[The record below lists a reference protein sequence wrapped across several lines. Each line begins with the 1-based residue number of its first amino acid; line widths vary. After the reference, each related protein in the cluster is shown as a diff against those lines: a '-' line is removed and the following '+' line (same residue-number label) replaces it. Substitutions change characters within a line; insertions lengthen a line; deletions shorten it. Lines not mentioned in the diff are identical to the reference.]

1 MGWGSAGFTP
11 HPNKRAPLREER
23 AGPDEESGDKEQMT
37 CIQHRR
43 RGKERDGEEKT
54 EGSKGRQREGGCCE
68 ERERERVRRTGDR
81 GKSKDERDGEDKEGG
96 GDEEERVSL
105 QEGRRG
111 GRDMER
117 KLRSR
122 RIKGKKGGT
131 VKKDRKWKERR
142 RK

>member
-23 AGPDEESGDKEQMT
+23 AGSDVESGDKEQMT

-43 RGKERDGEEKT
+43 RGKERDGGEKT

-68 ERERERVRRTGDR
+68 EREGERRTGDR

-111 GRDMER
+111 G
-117 KLRSR
+117 
-122 RIKGKKGGT
+122 
-131 VKKDRKWKERR
+131 
-142 RK
+142 